1 MNQKICLGKRFGSR
15 WVGLLLGVLGL
26 ATALRAQVVMVGIYD
41 GSPFSASGAN
51 VIILGPTLGTDGEGG
66 RGKYYGDV
74 EQHTIDAKIYYRLPT
89 ANLQIGLGAGAWF
102 VLSSGI
108 PVGPFTGHYGSEVPD
123 PTIKQSGE
131 TTPGPGGGDP
141 PPPPPPRNPPL
152 IEWVGNLPDT
162 VAFGYGL
169 PLEVKAKAPDLN
181 MQQITLEARY
191 QENVNGTLV
200 AQVVQIAANPYV
212 GRSKEWQ
219 AIGNPF
225 GLTVRDDDVDVTFV
239 GEAKTS
245 AGLTA
250 MVTRSVKFLGR
261 KSDKGD
267 DKPTV
272 PPPPPGPVPVASGTL
287 NVDAP
292 TVACTF
298 DWETA
303 KFTAV
308 PSNLAEPVTFAWQV
322 DNLDIG
328 GGSTQS
334 AKLAGGA
341 HRVAVKM
348 TGSDGTVVNA
358 AQDFTMPTPLPPF
371 PRVILTADRS
381 MWRATGKVR
390 IHWEIVPVPG
400 PSTWR
405 PQAP

>member
-1 MNQKICLGKRFGSR
+1 MKTNYFFQMKTRILF
-15 WVGLLLGVLGL
+15 LLLLDFSLVIAKAATHSDGGGNVGWFVNTAPPEFRYSTAWINELNDRIASNVALTVGQKADGRAAVDAINAFTNSTL
-26 ATALRAQVVMVGIYD
+26 VPSAPGFSRTRSVGSATATVLVVREVDYFNSPPPDAIVGQ
-41 GSPFSASGAN
+41 
-51 VIILGPTLGTDGEGG
+51 
-66 RGKYYGDV
+66 YYV
-74 EQHTIDAKIYYRLPT
+74 VNFTIDIA
-89 ANLQIGLGAGAWF
+89 A
-102 VLSSGI
+102 
-108 PVGPFTGHYGSEVPD
+108 
-123 PTIKQSGE
+123 
-131 TTPGPGGGDP
+131 GPGGTNPGPVVP
-141 PPPPPPRNPPL
+141 PVPNNPPL

-162 VAFGYGL
+162 VDFGYDL
-169 PLEVKAKAPDLN
+169 PLEVKAKAPGLN

-191 QENVNGTLV
+191 LENVNGTLV

-212 GRSKEWQ
+212 GGSDKWQ

-239 GEAKTS
+239 GEARTS

-250 MVTRSVKFLGR
+250 MVTGSVKFLGR
-261 KSDKGD
+261 KSDK
-267 DKPTV
+267 P
-272 PPPPPGPVPVASGTL
+272 ASGTL

-405 PQAP
+405 PQSQ

>member
-1 MNQKICLGKRFGSR
+1 
-15 WVGLLLGVLGL
+15 
-26 ATALRAQVVMVGIYD
+26 
-41 GSPFSASGAN
+41 
-51 VIILGPTLGTDGEGG
+51 
-66 RGKYYGDV
+66 
-74 EQHTIDAKIYYRLPT
+74 
-89 ANLQIGLGAGAWF
+89 
-102 VLSSGI
+102 
-108 PVGPFTGHYGSEVPD
+108 
-123 PTIKQSGE
+123 
-131 TTPGPGGGDP
+131 
-141 PPPPPPRNPPL
+141 
-152 IEWVGNLPDT
+152 
-162 VAFGYGL
+162 
-169 PLEVKAKAPDLN
+169 
-181 MQQITLEARY
+181 
-191 QENVNGTLV
+191 
-200 AQVVQIAANPYV
+200 
-212 GRSKEWQ
+212 
-219 AIGNPF
+219 
-225 GLTVRDDDVDVTFV
+225 
-239 GEAKTS
+239 
-245 AGLTA
+245 
-250 MVTRSVKFLGR
+250 
-261 KSDKGD
+261 
-267 DKPTV
+267 
-272 PPPPPGPVPVASGTL
+272 VASGTL

-308 PSNLAEPVTFAWQV
+308 PSNLDEPVTFAWQV

-405 PQAP
+405 PQSQ